1 MKSEIGESRP
11 RPRWK
16 QWLVEKLDLN
26 SQSHAD
32 IMQALQ
38 KINEKHILPDQTT
51 GMLQG
56 VLEYGNLVAQD
67 IMIPR
72 SQVDFIHTQDAFDVI
87 LRKVTESGH
96 SRYPVLDNEHNRVL
110 GILLAKDLLKY
121 SGREQSFD
129 LQQVLRPVLMIPE
142 SQRLPTLLDDF
153 RNSGTHMAVVIDEYS
168 SVAGIITFEDVL
180 EQIVGEID
188 DEYDMADVEIN
199 HVKHQADGR
208 YLVEAS
214 TPIAE
219 VNEVLGTSFDTDEY
233 DTIAGILIDELG
245 KIPQQGE
252 EIKLNGFVFRIIAG
266 DNRRIALLEVERE
279 PEDIAA

>member
-38 KINEKHILPDQTT
+38 KINEKHILPDQTI

-56 VLEYGNLVAQD
+56 VLGYGNLVAQD

-188 DEYDMADVEIN
+188 DEYDMADVGID
-199 HVKHQADGR
+199 HVKPQADGR

-252 EIKLNGFVFRIIAG
+252 EVKLNGFVFRIIAG

>member
-38 KINEKHILPDQTT
+38 KINEKHILPDQTS

-56 VLEYGNLVAQD
+56 VLGYGNLVAQD

-188 DEYDMADVEIN
+188 DEYDMADVEID
-199 HVKHQADGR
+199 HVKPQADGR

-252 EIKLNGFVFRIIAG
+252 EVKLNGFVFRIIAG

>member
-32 IMQALQ
+32 IRQALQ
-38 KINEKHILPDQTT
+38 KINEKHILPDQTI

-72 SQVDFIHTQDAFDVI
+72 SQVDFIQTQDAFEVI
-87 LRKVTESGH
+87 LRKVTDSGH
-96 SRYPVLDNEHNRVL
+96 SRYPVLDSEHNRVI

-121 SGREQSFD
+121 SGRESSFV
-129 LQQVLRPVLMIPE
+129 LQQVLRSVLMIPE
-142 SQRLPTLLDDF
+142 SQRLPILLDEF
-153 RNSGTHMAVVIDEYS
+153 RHSGTHMAVVIDEYS
-168 SVAGIITFEDVL
+168 NMAGIITFEDVL
-180 EQIVGEID
+180 EQIVGDID
-188 DEYDMADVEIN
+188 DEYDMADVAIN
-199 HVKHQADGR
+199 HVKPQADGR

-219 VNEVLGTSFDTDEY
+219 VNDALGTSFETDEY

-252 EIKLNGFVFRIIAG
+252 EVKLNGFVFRILAG
-266 DNRRIALLEVERE
+266 DKRRIALLEVERE

>member
-38 KINEKHILPDQTT
+38 KINEKHILPDQTI

-67 IMIPR
+67 VMIPR
-72 SQVDFIHTQDAFDVI
+72 SQVDFIQTQDTFEVI
-87 LRKVTESGH
+87 LRKMTESGH
-96 SRYPVLDNEHNRVL
+96 SRYPVLDSDQDKVI

-121 SGREQSFD
+121 IGCEATGVLAD
-129 LQQVLRPVLMIPE
+129 ILRPVLMIPE
-142 SQRLPTLLDDF
+142 SQRLPTLLDEF
-153 RNSGTHMAVVIDEYS
+153 RNTGTHMAVVIDEYS
-168 SVAGIITFEDVL
+168 RVAGIITFEDVL

-188 DEYDMADVEIN
+188 DEYDMADVQIN
-199 HVKHQADGR
+199 QVKPQADGR

-214 TPIAE
+214 TPIEE
-219 VNEVLGTSFDTDEY
+219 VNAALGTSFDTNEY
-233 DTIAGILIDELG
+233 ATIAGILIDEVG

-252 EIKLNGFVFRIIAG
+252 EVKLSGFVFRILAG